1 MKVMPEWMRK
11 WAKSDIRNGIAVLF
25 VVGCLSFLFVIVV
38 HAVPEQNKDLINIL
52 GGNIIAG
59 LGLILGYYY
68 GSSKTDTD
76 KNKEDDS
83 NS

>member
-1 MKVMPEWMRK
+1 M
-11 WAKSDIRNGIAVLF
+11 
-25 VVGCLSFLFVIVV
+25 IVV

-68 GSSKTDTD
+68 GSSKSDTD

-83 NS
+83 NG